1 MMKQQQAPAVEF
13 HNVSKQFRIYHEK
26 RYSLKDLLLFRP
38 NRFESYWV
46 IKEASFQIPAG
57 SMFGIIGTNGSGKST
72 LLKMA
77 GRILSPD
84 SGTVSTRGRVASLL
98 ELGAGFHPEFSGR
111 ENVYLYGSILGMSE
125 KEISQRFDQIVSF
138 AELERF
144 IDNPVRTY
152 SSGMY
157 ARLGF
162 AVAVHTDP
170 DILLVDEVLSVG
182 DNAFQAKCMRQIE
195 QLRHKGRTIVM
206 VSHDI
211 ELVSR
216 ICDRVLWL
224 GDGQIMALGD
234 PHEVAG
240 QYRDHIFAAKS
251 EEGELNPSPRESVAA
266 VTEGENSPAKTG
278 TEAGA
283 EQAQNRWGDQS
294 VVISG
299 VDLLDAEGRR
309 KKVFATGESLRVR
322 IAFEARTEVE
332 DPVFGVALYRYDGV
346 HCYGVNTH
354 VDGLQLGRLAGAG
367 VVEVSFANLSLLEG
381 TFRLDVAVHHR
392 NGNPYDYITNVLGF
406 QMVQKSAEVGVARLR
421 HHWTWQLSR
430 EQGDLS

>member
-1 MMKQQQAPAVEF
+1 MMRKHVSAVEF
-13 HNVSKQFRIYHEK
+13 RNVSKQFRIYHE
-26 RYSLKDLLLFRP
+26 RRHSLKDLLLFRR
-38 NRFESYWV
+38 NRFESFWV
-46 IKEASFQIPAG
+46 IKEVSFEIPAG

-84 SGTVSTRGRVASLL
+84 SGTVITHGRVASLL

-125 KEISQRFDQIVSF
+125 KEINQRFDQIVSF

-162 AVAVHTDP
+162 SVAVHTDP

-182 DNAFQAKCMRQIE
+182 DSAFQAKCMRQIDH
-195 QLRHKGRTIVM
+195 LRHQGKTIVM

-216 ICDRVLWL
+216 ICDSVLWL
-224 GDGQIMALGD
+224 GDGRIMALGD

-240 QYRDHIFAAKS
+240 QYRDHIFSVKSLEEPGLNAA
-251 EEGELNPSPRESVAA
+251 PRESAA
-266 VTEGENSPAKTG
+266 LVTEDENSH
-278 TEAGA
+278 A
-283 EQAQNRWGDQS
+283 EGGPQANALVSQNRWGDQS
-294 VVISG
+294 VVITG

-309 KKVFATGESLRVR
+309 KAIFATGESLRVR
-322 IAFEARTEVE
+322 IAFEAHTLVQ
-332 DPVFGVALYRYDGV
+332 DPVFGVAFYRFDGI

-354 VDGLQLGRLAGAG
+354 IDGLQLGRVTGPG
-367 VVEVSFANLSLLEG
+367 VVEVSFSNLSLLEG
-381 TFRLDVAVHHR
+381 TFRLDVAVHHQ
-392 NGNPYDYITNVLGF
+392 NGNPFDYITNVLSF
-406 QMVQKSAEVGVARLR
+406 QVVCNSAEVGVARLQHR
-421 HHWTWQLSR
+421 WTWQFSGK
-430 EQGDLS
+430 QGDSA